1 MPEGGGKESAGAENT
16 RARTQ
21 TGGYVHIAHRNSPS
35 ELTPLIQQNLALQQ
49 QVEMLQ
55 AQNQQ
60 MLAQQQLMGPP
71 PVFVPQMVPMYS
83 PYGSPSTPGNS
94 TSGTGHS
101 RTKSYQGHAR
111 RHSLAV
117 GEARRAAQA
126 EQQRRESPQ
135 RSEKSGDVVPEIQ
148 VDSPSLEP
156 TQGFRFPPPPRPES
170 PRRSQGRTPSPV
182 RTHQRA
188 GSHAHRRS
196 GSRNFDQNWRQ
207 PSIASEE
214 QMAPPWLGHRSRGS
228 FGSVS
233 SISAFTEQSNQ
244 QGGRKSLFVPY
255 LAQAAV
261 TQLVSEGQLVVG
273 TLRVNHKNRSDAYV
287 TTDALDADIFI
298 CGSKDRNRALEGDL
312 VAVELLDVS
321 EVWDAKREKEE
332 KKRRREQENDDARLI
347 ETPGGVLRRKGSLK
361 QRPPQKRS
369 DDVEVE
375 GQTLLLREEEPLS
388 NEARPLYAGHV
399 VAIMER
405 PAGQLFSGTLG
416 LLRPSSQATKERQQ
430 QERVEKGEPPVAEQ
444 QRSNDRP
451 KIVWFKPTNKCV
463 PLMAIPTDQAPK
475 DLVENA
481 SKYVDRIFVAQIK
494 RWPITSLHPFGTLVE
509 ELGLGDDP
517 NVQRTAILRDN
528 NFNAHR
534 FSEGAADEVAEAATL
549 QQEQQAGRSELNGIK
564 INRQLAYSL
573 NDDKTLLQ
581 VNVVDVTP
589 FIRVGGLLDREL
601 RHKSAGVYMEGGND
615 SPLLPD
621 EFADKLGFVVGRTS
635 PALTV
640 EYSFENGQIIDTKL
654 FASSVEIEQGEITDD
669 LRDVANTLRKSRGG
683 AELDVDA
690 LLEICDPI
698 RPPLSDA
705 TVDDHCIAELV
716 HQTNAIVAAKLLAR
730 TGNAALIRCQN
741 EPSIASLEALA
752 SRLRASNISV
762 DTTSAATLGSSIA
775 ALMKPE
781 STAFKAQIAK
791 ILPPQKYI
799 PARRAK
805 PLQLGHWWYSFPV
818 YTHFCSPLIRYAD
831 HIVHRQVHAVLQG
844 LIPDSTNLEQMAA
857 ELTFRHDSARQA
869 QEQSLHLEL
878 SKSLADAASHAGGFV
893 LKRGIVVQV
902 YESAFDVVIPELSV
916 EKRVHGDQLPLV
928 KAEYRP
934 KDEVLELWWLRDA
947 DVATYTPSNAPAP
960 LTSTGTPDL
969 VSKSE
974 LNVSDVLKKQ
984 TLRQADAV
992 QEIKPLLE
1000 VPVLIRADFGVRV
1013 LPSITVRT
1021 VNPFG
1026 PY

>member
-1 MPEGGGKESAGAENT
+1 MPDGGGQESGGADSSQ
-16 RARTQ
+16 ARTQ

-71 PVFVPQMVPMYS
+71 PVFVPQMMPMYS
-83 PYGSPSTPGNS
+83 PYGSPSTPGSS
-94 TSGTGHS
+94 TSGSGHS
-101 RTKSYQGHAR
+101 RTKSYQGHSR

-117 GEARRAAQA
+117 GEARRAAHA

-135 RSEKSGDVVPEIQ
+135 RTGRSGDAVPEIQ
-148 VDSPSLEP
+148 VDSPALEA
-156 TQGFRFPPPPRPES
+156 TQGFRFPPAPRSES

-182 RTHQRA
+182 RTHHRA

-207 PSIASEE
+207 PPLAAEE
-214 QMAPPWLGHRSRGS
+214 QAPPSWLGHRSRGS

-233 SISAFTEQSNQ
+233 SISAFTEQSVQ

-261 TQLVSEGQLVVG
+261 TQLVAEGQLVVG

-287 TTDALDADIFI
+287 TTDVLDADIFI
-298 CGSKDRNRALEGDL
+298 CGSKDRNRALEGDV
-312 VAVELLDVS
+312 VAVELLDVN
-321 EVWDAKREKEE
+321 EVWDSKREKEE

-375 GQTLLLREEEPLS
+375 GQTLLLREEEPLTD
-388 NEARPLYAGHV
+388 EARPLYAGHV

-430 QERVEKGEPPVAEQ
+430 QERAEKGEPPLSDQ
-444 QRSNDRP
+444 QRNNDRP

-475 DLVENA
+475 DIVENA
-481 SKYVDRIFVAQIK
+481 EKYIDRIFVAQVK

-509 ELGLGDDP
+509 ELGPGDEPD
-517 NVQRTAILRDN
+517 VQRTAILRDN

-534 FSEGAADEVAEAATL
+534 FSEGAADEASEAANL
-549 QQEQQAGRSELNGIK
+549 QQEQQAGRVELKAIQLS
-564 INRQLAYSL
+564 RQLGYFVS
-573 NDDKTLLQ
+573 DDKSLLQ
-581 VNVVDVTP
+581 ISVVDVTP
-589 FIRVGGLLDREL
+589 YIRVGGLLDREI
-601 RHKSAGVYMEGGND
+601 RHKSAAVSMD
-615 SPLLPD
+615 SGFDAPLLPD
-621 EFADKLGFVVGRTS
+621 EFASTLGFAKGRTS

-640 EYSFENGQIIDTKL
+640 EYAFEDGKLVDTKL
-654 FASSVEIEQGEITDD
+654 FASSVLMEEGEITDD
-669 LRDVANTLRKSRGG
+669 LRHAANRLRDSRGG
-683 AELDVDA
+683 ARLDIDA
-690 LLEICDPI
+690 LLEICEPA

-705 TVDDHCIAELV
+705 SDDQYCIAELV

-741 EPSIASLEALA
+741 EPAITSLEALA
-752 SRLRASNISV
+752 NRLRASNVAV
-762 DTTSAATLGSSIA
+762 DTTSAATLAASIA
-775 ALMKPE
+775 SLKKPK

-791 ILPPQKYI
+791 ILSPQRYM

-805 PLQLGHWWYSFPV
+805 PLQLGHWWYGFPA
-818 YTHFCSPLIRYAD
+818 YTHFCAPLTRYAD

-844 LIPDSTNLEQMAA
+844 LIPDSTNLEHMAA
-857 ELTFRHDSARQA
+857 ELTFRHDCARQA
-869 QEQSLHLEL
+869 QEQSFHLQL
-878 SKSLADAASHAGGFV
+878 SKSLAGEATAAGGFV

-934 KDEVLELWWLRDA
+934 KEEILELWWERDA

-960 LTSTGTPDL
+960 LTKTGTAEL
-969 VSKSE
+969 ISNSE
-974 LNVSDVLKKQ
+974 FNVLDVLKKQ
-984 TLRQADAV
+984 TLREADAV

-1000 VPVLIRADFGVRV
+1000 VPILVRADFGVRV

-1021 VNPFG
+1021 INPFG